1 MKNHES
7 FDKAL
12 IYDEKMLKDHENNGS
27 ILRRKKHEKTLKTK
41 KGHWKT
47 MKTMIKRIH
56 KREYQNKKI
65 KKNVLDDH
73 QEHIKK

>member
-12 IYDEKMLKDHENNGS
+12 KYDENVERPWKQWQYFEK
-27 ILRRKKHEKTLKTK
+27 KKHEKTLKTK

-65 KKNVLDDH
+65 KKNLLDDH
-73 QEHIKK
+73 PEHIKK